1 MNKEAKHIGAFGASG
16 CGKSTY
22 TKAYLKSYERV
33 VVYDPM
39 DEYAAEGFTRC
50 TTLGQVVDAMK
61 KGQGVA
67 YKVAYFAD
75 DTIIDSHPAAL
86 SELVE
91 RILFPAQTA
100 YKEGKSDKKILLV
113 VEEANKAL
121 PNEKLPK
128 ESRYGLAVANQGR
141 HYGVD
146 LAVISQRPALVSTEV
161 RNACLAR
168 VYFRLGHNGDVSEIE
183 RELPAHYKGIL
194 RQLLPHSFVKLLA
207 NGDIEE
213 GKNNLL

>member
-1 MNKEAKHIGAFGASG
+1 MNKEAKHIGTFGASG

-22 TKAYLKSYERV
+22 TKQYLKSYGRV

-39 DEYAAEGFTRC
+39 DEYGAEGFTRC
-50 TTLGQVVDAMK
+50 TSLAQIVEAMK
-61 KGQGVA
+61 KGQGRA
-67 YKVAYFAD
+67 YKIAYFAD
-75 DTIIDSHPAAL
+75 DTSIESHPAAL
-86 SELVE
+86 SDLVE
-91 RILFPAQTA
+91 KVLFPAQIG

-128 ESRYGLAVANQGR
+128 ECRYGLAVANQGR

-183 RELPAHYKGIL
+183 RELPAIHKGKL
-194 RQLLPHSFVKLLA
+194 REFAPHHFIKVRA
-207 NGDIEE
+207 NGDIET
-213 GKNNLL
+213 GKNRLR